1 MRIAGGIIALVVG
14 LIQLIISAT
23 AAFFVD
29 VAGDIV
35 QAAAE
40 SNQQQVEAQEAM
52 ASAAIWVYVSLAVG
66 LLISARASSLRVAM
80 MAAIMATMLPTMIL
94 SGFVFPLA
102 GMPLPLRWLCQIL
115 PATHFLV
122 IIRGIMLKG
131 QLWYPVHTA
140 ALVVT
145 GVVLIAA
152 AVRSFRLDLE

>member
-66 LLISARASSLRVAM
+66 LLTFIFGILAIAQKKPSNGMVIIVLGIVGVV
-80 MAAIMATMLPTMIL
+80 MAIL
-94 SGFVFPLA
+94 GGGGIIGLLWPGLIVLA
-102 GMPLPLRWLCQIL
+102 GVFAFIGAKQ
-115 PATHFLV
+115 PA
-122 IIRGIMLKG
+122 
-131 QLWYPVHTA
+131 
-140 ALVVT
+140 
-145 GVVLIAA
+145 
-152 AVRSFRLDLE
+152 